1 MRRWKFIG
9 LVVLMVFSL
18 LGIIWVQMVWIN
30 NSIAIRNGLFNT
42 LVYQSLQSTA
52 RKIELTRQMEFY
64 RRMMMADSLLQS
76 QTTDMITNPFV
87 SGDIYPDKDGNIV
100 IRSGTVGTSET
111 FSFKLTDNGRSVRF
125 SGDFKAEVITDSIPY
140 VIKYDNR
147 VTAFDGTRY
156 ATGDEL
162 VVNQQEFRHWVS
174 TKSAELRRM
183 GDQMVNE
190 IYNWELNTNTDRNIV
205 LHTLRGELGNSGI
218 FTPFEFAILEDNKV
232 VDGLY
237 NRASEKEFI
246 GSNYSVALFP
256 NRLIKKNTRL
266 SLVFPERKNYILGSM
281 SVLLGASML
290 FSIIIL
296 FTFALSIF
304 FIIRQ
309 KKISEM
315 KSDFINNM
323 THEFKTPIATISL
336 AADTISN
343 PKILGDKERIRHF
356 VGMIKKENT
365 RMNKQVENILQISS
379 LDRHDLEFDFQ
390 HVDIH
395 SIIARSI
402 ETIGIQVE
410 EKNGNIFFFQEAE
423 NSFIEGDRDHLTN
436 LVHNLLDNA
445 NKYSPEN
452 PEIIVRTET
461 VNSSLMIS
469 VEDKG
474 IGMNRSV
481 QSKIF
486 ERFYRQTGGNVHN
499 VKGFGLGLNYVSAIV
514 EAHKGHIELFSEPG
528 KGTRFKVYLPQ
539 SLEK

>member
-1 MRRWKFIG
+1 
-9 LVVLMVFSL
+9 MVFSL

-30 NSIAIRNGLFNT
+30 NAIAIRNGLFNT

-52 RKIELTRQMEFY
+52 RKIEMTRQMEFY

-76 QTTDMITNPFV
+76 QTTDMITNPF
-87 SGDIYPDKDGNIV
+87 DPEKDGNIV
-100 IRSGTVGTSET
+100 IRSDTVGTSET
-111 FSFKLTDNGRSVRF
+111 FSFKLTDNGREVRF
-125 SGDFKAEVITDSIPY
+125 SGDYQTEVITDITPY
-140 VIKYDNR
+140 AIKYDNR

-156 ATGDEL
+156 VTGDEL
-162 VVNQQEFRHWVS
+162 VINQQEFRHWVS

-205 LHTLRGELGNSGI
+205 LHTLREDLGNAGI
-218 FTPFEFAILEDNKV
+218 FTPFEFAILEDNRV

-246 GSNYSVALFP
+246 GSSYSVALFP
-256 NRLIKKNTRL
+256 DRLIKKNTRL
-266 SLVFPERKNYILGSM
+266 SVVFPERKNYILGSM

-309 KKISEM
+309 KKTSEM

-336 AADTISN
+336 AADTIANS
-343 PKILGDKERIRHF
+343 KIIGDKERIRHF
-356 VGMIKKENT
+356 VEMIKKENT

-423 NSFIEGDRDHLTN
+423 NPFIEGDRDHLTN

-452 PEIIVRTET
+452 PEITVRTET
-461 VNSSLMIS
+461 VNTSLMIS